1 MSQIQNGI
9 YVSVLDEHN
18 SENKPMAGV
27 IVEAG
32 VAMVNPKAEKAD
44 QVSNTDNNEIS
55 VWDESDRLVPEAQL
69 YSDSS
74 SVLKINHP
82 LMIMVKEQRVVCI

>member
-1 MSQIQNGI
+1 M
-9 YVSVLDEHN
+9 LD
-18 SENKPMAGV
+18 

-32 VAMVNPKAEKAD
+32 VAMVNPKAEKND
-44 QVSNTDNNEIS
+44 QTSNTHNNEAS

-69 YSDSS
+69 YSHSS

-82 LMIMVKEQRVVCI
+82 LMIMVKEQRVVCIVLLKNM